1 MFHLQNKYI
10 LYKELCSNKQNITLW
25 NVANVMKAIFDIKML
40 TFDINKSWDTNIW
53 AVASN
58 SLPKYNILF
67 YNKNFLM
74 HGKNVCMSKE
84 NAL

>member
-40 TFDINKSWDTNIW
+40 TFDINKSWDTNI
-53 AVASN
+53 
-58 SLPKYNILF
+58 
-67 YNKNFLM
+67 
-74 HGKNVCMSKE
+74 
-84 NAL
+84 

>member
-1 MFHLQNKYI
+1 
-10 LYKELCSNKQNITLW
+10 
-25 NVANVMKAIFDIKML
+25 ML

-74 HGKNVCMSKE
+74 HGINICMSKE
-84 NAL
+84 NAHIIKNFMYEKNFHFRKQAFQRQRFSLVHGHILSA